1 MFDFVYRH
9 KRALQLI
16 LALLIIPPFAF
27 FGIDSSLRG
36 GESATSVA
44 SVNGQNV
51 TQQEFN
57 VALRERQDMLQQMT
71 GGKMPPEMLDNPE
84 LRLGVADNIVQKK
97 LLIQHAGRARLVAG
111 DAQLQAMLGEAS
123 TLQENGKFSMALYEQ
138 FLKTRNTTAD
148 DFELGLRRDL
158 VVRQVTDPYS
168 EAAFLPRAV
177 VTRLSRM
184 METQREASLYVL
196 APSAFDSKVSVD
208 AEAAKKYYDS
218 RKDEFRTPEQVRVE
232 YVVLAIDGLLAT
244 TPVDPEAV
252 KSAFDDQAKRTQAQE
267 TRQASHILIAVDEKA
282 PAAEKEKAKAKA
294 DDLLKQVKAKPTAFA
309 EIAKASSQDPGSAA
323 NGGDL
328 GVFKQGDMVKP
339 FSDAAFAM
347 KVGDI
352 SNVVQSNFGY
362 HIIKLTGVTDA
373 KALSFEAEKGKIE
386 TELKRQLA
394 GKKFAEMSEQFN
406 NIVFEQSESL
416 KAAAGF
422 TKTSVLQSNFF
433 GRNGVANDSRLNNPK
448 LLQSIFSD
456 EVLKNKRNTEA
467 VEVAPATLVSARV
480 LEYKPSVVRP
490 LSEVEGEIVQKLT
503 RQRALQLAAQEGRAL
518 LEKLKKGGDESVK
531 WGAAMNVA
539 FSNQVK
545 GLDEDTRKQILRVD
559 TSKLPAFAG
568 VETSGGYTLIR
579 VSKVNEPEKADT
591 EAEKNLV
598 TSIQQTYAQELTA
611 AFLASLKQKADIK
624 IRKDQLV
631 EKKEK

>member
-1 MFDFVYRH
+1 MFNFVYRH
-9 KRALQLI
+9 KRALQLV
-16 LALLIIPPFAF
+16 LALLIIPPVAF

-36 GESATSVA
+36 GEGATSVA
-44 SVNGQNV
+44 TVNGQTI

-71 GGKMPPEMLDNPE
+71 GGKMPAEMLDTPE
-84 LRLGVADNIVQKK
+84 LRFSVADNIVQKK
-97 LLIQHAGRARLVAG
+97 LLIQHAGRERLVAV
-111 DAQLQAMLGEAS
+111 DAQLQAMLGEAPGF
-123 TLQENGKFSMALYEQ
+123 QENGKFSMALYEQ

-148 DFELGLRRDL
+148 DFELGLRRDF

-168 EAAFLPRAV
+168 ESAFLPRTV
-177 VTRLSRM
+177 VTRFSRM

-196 APSAFDSKVSVD
+196 APSAFDAKVSVD
-208 AEAAKKYYDS
+208 ADAAKKYYDS

-252 KSAFDDQAKRTQAQE
+252 KSTFDDQAKRTQAQE

-282 PAAEKEKAKAKA
+282 PAADKEKAKAKA
-294 DDLLKQVKAKPTAFA
+294 DDLLKQVKAKPIAFA
-309 EIAKASSQDPGSAA
+309 EIAKANSQDPGSAA

-328 GVFKQGDMVKP
+328 GVFKHGDMVKP
-339 FSDAAFAM
+339 FSDTAFAM
-347 KVGDI
+347 KIGDI

-362 HIIKLTGVTDA
+362 HIIKLTGVTEA

-386 TELKRQLA
+386 TELKRLAA

-406 NIVFEQSESL
+406 NMVFEQSESL
-416 KAAAGF
+416 KAASEF

-448 LLQSIFSD
+448 LLQSIFSG

-467 VEVAPATLVSARV
+467 VEVAPGTLVSARV

-490 LSEVEGEIVQKLT
+490 LAEVEAEIVQKLT

-568 VETSGGYTLIR
+568 VETLGGYTLIR
-579 VSKVNEPEKADT
+579 VSKVSEPEKADA
-591 EAEKNLV
+591 EAEKNLA

-624 IRKDQLV
+624 IRKEQLV

>member
-1 MFDFVYRH
+1 MFNFVYRH
-9 KRALQLI
+9 KRALQLV

-36 GESATSVA
+36 GEGATSVA
-44 SVNGQNV
+44 TVNGQTI

-71 GGKMPPEMLDNPE
+71 GGKMPAEMLDTPE
-84 LRLGVADNIVQKK
+84 LRFSVADNIVQKK
-97 LLIQHAGRARLVAG
+97 LLIQHAGRERLVAV
-111 DAQLQAMLGEAS
+111 DAQLQAMLGEAPGF
-123 TLQENGKFSMALYEQ
+123 QENGKFSMALYEQ

-148 DFELGLRRDL
+148 DFELGLRRDF
-158 VVRQVTDPYS
+158 VVRQVTDPYGES
-168 EAAFLPRAV
+168 AFLPRTV

-184 METQREASLYVL
+184 MDTQREASLYVL
-196 APSAFDSKVSVD
+196 APSAFDGKVSVD
-208 AEAAKKYYDS
+208 ADAAKKYYDS

-252 KSAFDDQAKRTQAQE
+252 KSTFDDQAKRTQAQE

-282 PAAEKEKAKAKA
+282 PAADKEKAKAKA
-294 DDLLKQVKAKPTAFA
+294 DDLLKQVKAKPIAFA
-309 EIAKASSQDPGSAA
+309 EIAKANSQDPGSAA

-328 GVFKQGDMVKP
+328 GVFKHGDMVKA
-339 FSDAAFAM
+339 FSDTAFAM
-347 KVGDI
+347 KIGDI

-362 HIIKLTGVTDA
+362 HIIKLTGVTEA

-386 TELKRQLA
+386 TELKRLAA

-406 NIVFEQSESL
+406 NMVFEQSESL
-416 KAAAGF
+416 KAAAEF

-467 VEVAPATLVSARV
+467 VEVAPGTLVSARV

-490 LSEVEGEIVQKLT
+490 LAEVEAEIVQKLT

-568 VETSGGYTLIR
+568 VETLGGYTLIR
-579 VSKVNEPEKADT
+579 VSKVSEPEKADA
-591 EAEKNLV
+591 EAEKNLAA
-598 TSIQQTYAQELTA
+598 SIQQTYAQELTA

-624 IRKDQLV
+624 IRKEQLV